1 MMSKWKNNLE
11 SNLRKVA
18 STITPI
24 LIAFL
29 IGAIAIILA
38 KENPFSTYYILIS
51 KSLFNIK
58 GLLKTLHYAAPLILS
73 GLAIAVSFKAGL
85 FNMGIE
91 GQIISSGF
99 VVAVLGYKLAF
110 LPSGVLIPL
119 LLLIGLVVG
128 VLVAILP
135 AFLKAKYN
143 VNEMVVTLLLNY
155 AIYSVLEYLTSTIFR
170 DPSSGYVS
178 TNMIGANA
186 IISRIGDSKL
196 TLFFF
201 ITIAVFIVMYF
212 VFHRSKLGF
221 EITAMGKNRSFA
233 EATGMETQKKTMYIM
248 LLSGAL
254 AGLAGAGWML
264 GEKFAYT
271 LSFSGTPGLGWDGML
286 IALLGGHSPIGILIA
301 AIFYAVLKTG
311 SASVAIYT
319 SVPAEIILLLQA
331 MIILFLSLKFFNK
344 KRIKKQPKKEV
355 VSNGTDSWNI
365 TWFTFFYRSYPSM
378 YIRWFICL

>member
-1 MMSKWKNNLE
+1 MMNKWKLKING
-11 SNLRKVA
+11 SFRRVA
-18 STITPI
+18 STLTPI

-38 KENPFSTYYILIS
+38 KENPFSTYFILIS

-99 VVAVLGYKLAF
+99 VVAVLGYKLAA
-110 LPSGVLIPL
+110 LPSELLVPL
-119 LLLIGLVVG
+119 LLIIGLIVG

-135 AFLKAKYN
+135 AILKAKYN

-155 AIYSVLEYLTSTIFR
+155 AIFSVLEYLTSNVFR
-170 DPSSGYVS
+170 DPGSGYVS
-178 TNMIGANA
+178 TNVIGANA
-186 IISRIGDSKL
+186 IIARIGDSKL
-196 TLFFF
+196 TIFFF
-201 ITIAVFIVMYF
+201 IVMAVFIVMYF

-221 EITAMGKNRSFA
+221 EITAMGKNRSFS

-254 AGLAGAGWML
+254 AGLAGAGWMMA
-264 GEKFAYT
+264 EKYSYT
-271 LSFSGTPGLGWDGML
+271 LTFSGTPGLGWDGML
-286 IALLGGHSPIGILIA
+286 IALLGGHSPIGILVA
-301 AIFYAVLKTG
+301 SIFYAALKTG
-311 SASVAIYT
+311 SSSVAIFS

-331 MIILFLSLKFFNK
+331 LIILFLSIKFFNNISK
-344 KRIKKQPKKEV
+344 KKVKKEV
-355 VSNGTDSWNI
+355 SSNGNDS
-365 TWFTFFYRSYPSM
+365 
-378 YIRWFICL
+378 